1 LGKPKPLKYATERNE
16 PMADRIR
23 KNRIE
28 FCVTD
33 EEKEIIKGK
42 MRLLKT
48 RNTGAYMRKMAI
60 DGYIIQVD
68 YTEAKKLAAA
78 VSKVSANV
86 NQLCKRINSSGHFYD
101 DDIAEMKEMM
111 KEIWQLLK
119 SSQSEEL

>member
-1 LGKPKPLKYATERNE
+1 
-16 PMADRIR
+16 MADRLR

-28 FCVTD
+28 VCVTD
-33 EEKEIIKGK
+33 DEKEIIKGK